1 MRDHAGPAAMGRYE
15 RQYGILAEGP
25 LDGWQDHHPR
35 AAEIPRRSSSGCGL
49 KARQSLGGSA

>member
-1 MRDHAGPAAMGRYE
+1 MGRYE

-35 AAEIPRRSSSGCGL
+35 AAEISAEEFERL
-49 KARQSLGGSA
+49 WAEARQSLGGSA